1 MQSVKKAVK
10 SVVDKEQ
17 KRILVVSLVH
27 DGELVVKGDNIS
39 YSLLADDEATKTAL
53 KRMLNEDPEESE
65 TSYNFGQQLSY
76 VESQNLEFQKMFAKI
91 GGKNWKDADVAK
103 TLSQY
108 MSILD
113 FGLNSPKTYGK
124 KEDKPVWW
132 PKKPKWKNFRNP
144 SKVSKDECTA
154 IIKLLLEH
162 YGIYPEI
169 HYVNF
174 PDEESEE
181 SSDSSSEE
189 EDAGNRDDEEEEDD
203 GDEEEDS
210 SEEEENGNK
219 RARNISLAKTA
230 EEVSTACTYIL
241 RKELKG

>member
-1 MQSVKKAVK
+1 
-10 SVVDKEQ
+10 
-17 KRILVVSLVH
+17 
-27 DGELVVKGDNIS
+27 
-39 YSLLADDEATKTAL
+39 
-53 KRMLNEDPEESE
+53 MLSEDPEESE

-91 GGKNWKDADVAK
+91 GGENWKGADVAK

-113 FGLNSPKTYGK
+113 FGLNSPKKYGK
-124 KEDKPVWW
+124 KEDNPVWW
-132 PKKPKWKNFRNP
+132 QKKPKWKNFRNP

-162 YGIYPEI
+162 YGIDPEI

-230 EEVSTACTYIL
+230 EEVNRVSTACTEGNIYL
-241 RKELKG
+241 EERAERMREMEEEYSRYKAEEKGNRKELTKTRKNYVELNKQKKRKK